1 VEYSSDYKKTK
12 VENDSLKLHIKK
24 SEAEMDEML
33 SILNAIEDDIK
44 SIRDTENFLD
54 IRKDSELTGSKRE
67 QMKNNMNVIAETL
80 KRNRQKLSELQKK
93 LDAGNIR
100 SSALQKTI
108 DRLTNDI
115 TEKTELIAKL
125 QNDLDRKDLQITQ
138 LSDKVEVLNTDIGI
152 LKDVNESQSIRI
164 DNQDKALNI
173 VYFCFGTKKELK
185 EQNILSGGG
194 LFSKSKALQE
204 DFNKDYFIAID
215 KRQVTAIPLY
225 ASKAKIKTNHPKG
238 SYNYFKD
245 AEGNLTLEIEDV
257 DRFWSLSS
265 YLVIEIG

>member
-1 VEYSSDYKKTK
+1 

-54 IRKDSELTGSKRE
+54 IRKDSELTGSRRE
-67 QMKNNMNVIAETL
+67 QMKNNMNAIAETL
-80 KRNRQKLSELQKK
+80 KQNKQKLSELQKK
-93 LDAGNIR
+93 LDAGNVR

-115 TEKTELIAKL
+115 TEKTEMIVKL
-125 QNDLDRKDLQITQ
+125 QRDLDRKDLQITQ
-138 LSDKVEVLNTDIGI
+138 LSDKVEGLNTDIGI

-164 DNQDKALNI
+164 NNQDKALNT

-185 EQNILSGGG
+185 EQKILSGGG

-215 KRQVTAIPLY
+215 KRQVTAIQLY
-225 ASKAKIKTNHPKG
+225 ASKAKIKTSHPEG

-245 AEGNLTLEIEDV
+245 AEGNLTLEIEDA
-257 DRFWSLSS
+257 DKFWSLSN
-265 YLVIEIG
+265 YLVIEVG